1 MTWSNDAVVQH
12 YHRSASVRSGAASI
26 AIPVLVQVLVAMVAV
41 VVRFAAPGWM
51 LLIWIFGGEAVALA
65 PLAIASVVGVLM
77 LRKGVPRLRAA
88 VAGVLAAMDLALL
101 TFVLTAPDITD
112 EPDSNFV
119 PIVTLTQHQHRVSEH
134 AATVFQAIAVPA
146 VACYLISAGLVVC
159 LGIGGW
165 IRGRRVATV
174 GR

>member
-1 MTWSNDAVVQH
+1 MTWSNEAVVQH
-12 YHRSASVRSGAASI
+12 YHRSASARSGTVSV
-26 AIPVLVQVLVAMVAV
+26 AIPVLVQVVVAILAVA
-41 VVRFAAPGWM
+41 VRFAAPGWM

-65 PLAIASVVGVLM
+65 PLAIASAVGVLI
-77 LRKGVPRLRAA
+77 LCKGVPRLRAA
-88 VAGVLAAMDLALL
+88 VAGVLAVMDLALL

-146 VACYLISAGLVVC
+146 VACYLICAGLVMC
-159 LGIGGW
+159 LGIVAW
-165 IRGRRVATV
+165 IRGRSAGIASR
-174 GR
+174 